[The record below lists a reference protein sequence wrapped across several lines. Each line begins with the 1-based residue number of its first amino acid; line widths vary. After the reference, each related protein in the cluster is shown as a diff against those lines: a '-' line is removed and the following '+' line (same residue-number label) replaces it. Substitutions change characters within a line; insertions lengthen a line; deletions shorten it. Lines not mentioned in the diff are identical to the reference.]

1 MESLKRKLSTT
12 RRPST
17 ADRNLLPELN
27 QYKQNNAALQT
38 QISSLMAKLNESKKS
53 EKALKATLQDVE
65 KRCED
70 AERKTSEAEELASSA
85 RALQNT
91 IDHLENR
98 LEIANTEK
106 LDAQE
111 ELFNMR
117 ALKSPFDAS
126 FPELQDAHESMDT
139 VFSSDSYTERRRD
152 SGATVA
158 QYIAH
163 MEHLEDDVRHKD
175 AYIADLEG
183 NCDQLRQMLDHVNQQ
198 YDEMSEQFDM
208 QNELLGK
215 TEESDAQIEQL
226 RAAVV
231 DREVV
236 IAEKEKSV
244 RAVEKQLEHHKLLL
258 HAEIRK
264 HATTSRYLSDNSNPL
279 PELSSLASK
288 KEIDGWIQKLHQRL
302 RKVKPMSPARAPATA
317 AEAQIEDLRNEID
330 FYVREIIYYKLDIRG
345 YKSDIKKLNKVM
357 AQLGSYGN
365 RSDLDSDTSS
375 LRPAPTPRTRF
386 TSTPELKGSERPSP
400 AQNGI
405 VSANMAS
412 VRALTPP
419 LSATADSTS
428 NSPTLEVRT
437 ASDSLEEAA
446 SRIPIASQASTKI
459 TIINATR
466 DSPTTNVIQRH
477 DTQRSLSDS
486 TFQMYKS
493 AVQADEPSDF
503 AHDDHVEML
512 ALAMGHPGKP
522 FIHAVK
528 PERMSNSSRPTIE
541 RAVSETST
549 VRPVIPMSKFSRDA
563 PFNPHTTAPQQVPRP
578 RAGSG
583 SSVLTYSVQTQ
594 STSPR
599 TERHMSGASSTSV
612 PFVIAMA
619 SPHNPAIAV
628 AAKNMPAT
636 RSHKPNSS
644 TSRPTSR
651 AGLDG
656 TMASS
661 TPLPSPASF
670 RSTSPMTANPS
681 TGYKRRLSLSFR
693 KQENQA
699 PATPMHSRS
708 LSGGSIRTAIR
719 WTKGGG
725 RDREKEK
732 EKEKERKKEG
742 QVRKDSAQP
751 LGSPMEW
758 QDIGLDGGASGAH
771 EVERA

>member
-70 AERKTSEAEELASSA
+70 AKRKTSEAEELASSA

-163 MEHLEDDVRHKD
+163 MEHLQDDVRHKD

-208 QNELLGK
+208 QNELVGK

-226 RAAVV
+226 RTAVV

-264 HATTSRYLSDNSNPL
+264 HATTSRYLSDDSNPL
-279 PELSSLASK
+279 PELSSLATK

-386 TSTPELKGSERPSP
+386 TSTPELKASERPSP

-419 LSATADSTS
+419 LSTAADSTS

-437 ASDSLEEAA
+437 ASDSFEEAA

-459 TIINATR
+459 TIINP
-466 DSPTTNVIQRH
+466 PTTNVIQRH

-493 AVQADEPSDF
+493 AAKADEPSAS
-503 AHDDHVEML
+503 AHDDHAEML

-528 PERMSNSSRPTIE
+528 LERMSNSSRPTIE
-541 RAVSETST
+541 RTVSETAT

-563 PFNPHTTAPQQVPRP
+563 PFNPHTTAPQQVSRP

-599 TERHMSGASSTSV
+599 TERHVSGTSSTSV

-693 KQENQA
+693 KQENQT
-699 PATPMHSRS
+699 PATPTHSRS

-719 WTKGGG
+719 WTKGSG
-725 RDREKEK
+725 RDKEK
-732 EKEKERKKEG
+732 DV

-758 QDIGLDGGASGAH
+758 QDIGLEKD
-771 EVERA
+771 